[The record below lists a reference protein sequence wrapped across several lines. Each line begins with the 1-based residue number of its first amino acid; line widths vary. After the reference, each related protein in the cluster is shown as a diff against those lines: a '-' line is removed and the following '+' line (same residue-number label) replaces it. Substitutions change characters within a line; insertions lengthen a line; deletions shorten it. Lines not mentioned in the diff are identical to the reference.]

1 MDYDSKSRK
10 APRAADLERMSREQR
25 RIAHWLK
32 QVKFRKSLFG
42 VSERD
47 VWKKISELND
57 MYNAALIAERA
68 RYDALLVKQSA
79 DAAREAALIQN
90 QPEGKEGE

>member
-1 MDYDSKSRK
+1 MEKDTRGRK

-25 RIAHWLK
+25 RIAQWLK
-32 QVKFRKSLFG
+32 SVKFRRSLFG
-42 VSERD
+42 VSEKD

-68 RYDALLVKQSA
+68 RYDALLVRQAA
-79 DAAREAALIQN
+79 DAEAALIQN
-90 QPEGKEGE
+90 LPEGREGE

>member
-1 MDYDSKSRK
+1 MEKETRGRK
-10 APRAADLERMSREQR
+10 AQRAADLERMSREQR
-25 RIAHWLK
+25 RIAHWLRN
-32 QVKFRKSLFG
+32 VKFRKALFG

-68 RYDALLVKQSA
+68 RYDALLVKQA
-79 DAAREAALIQN
+79 TEAEAALIQN
-90 QPEGKEGE
+90 KPEGKEGE